1 MHIGKTVWA
10 PYGNTGFRCGTI
22 LEEQICEKWLYVK
35 VDWVDDHEFEMD
47 RQRLIDL
54 RGKDCR
60 SDWRR
65 IDKVKIFDKDKM
77 IEKINKL

>member
-1 MHIGKTVWA
+1 MHV
-10 PYGNTGFRCGTI
+10 
-22 LEEQICEKWLYVK
+22 EKLFGQHTETLVFVVVLFWKKKHVIKYVK
-35 VDWVDDHEFEMD
+35 VDWIDDHEFEMD

-77 IEKINKL
+77 IEKLSKL